1 MAERGSCIW
10 PVKNVVLYLKTCGM
24 CGINSCCWPPAPGV
38 TADSLSTVHTH
49 DLFTCHSQVP
59 LISGHKA
66 QVKDR
71 FLPHQRIVKSACS
84 GHFTSFERGT
94 RCRLSTIHHPLALPF
109 VQPLRVHP
117 ACCPLHSGCLAS
129 GPKTNGFTE
138 PHHWPSRDLR
148 IAVDNLKRDRGV
160 ESSRRPASSPR
171 ICMDFAALLFA
182 VHSVF
187 WARAK

>member
-1 MAERGSCIW
+1 MIFSPWPSGGGSAPTMTAHGRTWKLHLASQECRS
-10 PVKNVVLYLKTCGM
+10 VKTCGM

-38 TADSLSTVHTH
+38 TADSLSTIHTH

-109 VQPLRVHP
+109 VQPIRVHP

-138 PHHWPSRDLR
+138 PHHWPS
-148 IAVDNLKRDRGV
+148 
-160 ESSRRPASSPR
+160 
-171 ICMDFAALLFA
+171 
-182 VHSVF
+182 
-187 WARAK
+187 